1 MWASSPTSLKKG
13 GVTTDILSVISQ
25 MAILLAII
33 AVGFAAAKCKVF
45 PEGTNKVLA
54 QLVIVVTNPCI
65 VLHSV
70 LGSDRILTNS
80 EVLLLTAIALGV
92 FAVLIALGRLLPKLL
107 RCPKKDID
115 LYRFMITFA
124 NMGFMGFPVVKALYG
139 DGAVF
144 YASIFNLVFQF
155 VVYTYGVA
163 LLAPKDSKDRFSWKT
178 LVSPIIIASVLAYIF
193 YLTDFEAPKVIVDGL
208 GMLGN
213 VTSPVAMLVL
223 GIALSKV
230 SVKEVFGN
238 WRLYVLNFVRLLV
251 LPVCA
256 YFILR
261 NISTDIVML
270 GIPVVMLGMP
280 MATLTTLMSAKY
292 GGNERLAASG
302 VFISTLMSFITIP
315 LLMWVLFA

>member
-1 MWASSPTSLKKG
+1 MGIALLRHEKG
-13 GVTTDILSVISQ
+13 GVTMNILSVISQ
-25 MAILLAII
+25 MGILLAII
-33 AVGFAAAKCKVF
+33 AVGFAAAKCNVF

-54 QLVIVVTNPCI
+54 QLVIVVTNPCV
-65 VLHSV
+65 VLYSV
-70 LGSDRILTNS
+70 LGSERILTNG

-92 FAVLIALGRLLPKLL
+92 FAVLILLGRLLPNLL
-107 RCPKKDID
+107 RCPKADID
-115 LYRFMITFA
+115 LYRFMTTFA
-124 NMGFMGFPVVKALYG
+124 NMGFMGFPVVRALYG

-163 LLAPKDSKDRFSWKT
+163 LLAPKDSKHRFSWKT
-178 LVSPIIIASVLAYIF
+178 LISPIIIASVLAYIF
-193 YLTDFEAPKVIVDGL
+193 YLTDFAAPEVLIDGL

-213 VTSPVAMLVL
+213 VTSPVAMLVI

-230 SVKEVFGN
+230 SLREVFGN
-238 WRLYVLNFVRLLV
+238 WRLYVLNGIRLLV
-251 LPVCA
+251 LPLCA

-261 NISTDIVML
+261 NISTDLVIL

-302 VFISTLMSFITIP
+302 VFMSTLMSFITIP

>member
-1 MWASSPTSLKKG
+1 MG
-13 GVTTDILSVISQ
+13 
-25 MAILLAII
+25 ILLAIV
-33 AVGFAAAKCKVF
+33 AVGFAAAKCRVF

-54 QLVIVVTNPCI
+54 QLVIVVTNPCT
-65 VLHSV
+65 VLYSV
-70 LGSDRILTNS
+70 LGSERILSNQ
-80 EVLLLTAIALGV
+80 EVFLLTGIALGV
-92 FAVLIALGRLLPKLL
+92 FAVLIFLGRLLPRVL
-107 RCPKKDID
+107 RSPEKDRNV
-115 LYRFMITFA
+115 YRFMCTFA
-124 NMGFMGFPVVKALYG
+124 NMGFMGFPVIKALYG

-193 YLTDFEAPKVIVDGL
+193 YLTDFEAPKTVTDGL

-213 VTSPVAMLVL
+213 VTSPVAMLVI

-230 SVKEVFGN
+230 SLKEVFGN
-238 WRLYVLNFVRLLV
+238 WRLYILNVIRLLA
-251 LPVCA
+251 LPLLA

-261 NISTDIVML
+261 NFSTDPIML

-280 MATLTTLMSAKY
+280 VATLTTLMSAKY

-302 VFISTLMSFITIP
+302 VFMSTLFSFITIP
-315 LLMWVLFA
+315 LLMWVLF